1 MLFMHVSCHGVYIV
15 SNAAAWTN
23 AGIVWT
29 RGMDKLQVR
38 PDQEKWSI
46 NGKKKQFIGADK
58 SQVYVNNQTTRQNWV
73 NFYMLYEPI
82 SKTEVIEQKVT
93 MTSWWHIKSYLNEII
108 ITKWEAWKGI
118 CINILLLYY
127 WKRLVH

>member
-1 MLFMHVSCHGVYIV
+1 MLFMLVSCHGVYIV

-58 SQVYVNNQTTRQNWV
+58 SQVYLNNQTNQ
-73 NFYMLYEPI
+73 
-82 SKTEVIEQKVT
+82 
-93 MTSWWHIKSYLNEII
+93 
-108 ITKWEAWKGI
+108 
-118 CINILLLYY
+118 C
-127 WKRLVH
+127 